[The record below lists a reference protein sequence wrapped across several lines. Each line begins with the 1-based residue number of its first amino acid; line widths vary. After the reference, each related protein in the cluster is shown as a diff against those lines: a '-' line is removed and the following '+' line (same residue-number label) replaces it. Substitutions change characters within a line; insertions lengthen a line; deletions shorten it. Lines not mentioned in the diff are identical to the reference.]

1 MKPASRQPRS
11 APPAEFQR
19 FQAAFTRHI
28 RDPQAAPRPAGIP
41 ARRMRVYNELV
52 FNNLLSFISACFPVA
67 RSILGARKW
76 KSLAREFLARH
87 RSHSP
92 YFRQIPEEF
101 LRFMAQRPA
110 QPGEPDFLNW
120 LLHYEWVEL
129 ALDTANRDASL
140 DGIDPQGD
148 LLDRVPALNP
158 VHMLLAYPYAVHRI
172 SRRYRPGP
180 DQRETTHLLVYRD
193 LSDRVRFAVLNPVS
207 ARLVALLEAGKVS
220 GRQAIEKITAE
231 TRHPDPRVV
240 LQGGLQILEK
250 LRTDGAILGAVM
262 PGTRPGARRKR
273 PADRRPAAG

>member
-1 MKPASRQPRS
+1 
-11 APPAEFQR
+11 
-19 FQAAFTRHI
+19 
-28 RDPQAAPRPAGIP
+28 
-41 ARRMRVYNELV
+41 MRVYNELV
-52 FNNLLSFISACFPVA
+52 FNNLLTFISACFPVA
-67 RSILGARKW
+67 RGILGARKW

-129 ALDTANRDASL
+129 ALDTANRDDSL
-140 DGIDPQGD
+140 AGVDPQGD
-148 LLDRVPALNP
+148 LLERVPALNP

-172 SRRYRPGP
+172 GRRYRPGP

-193 LSDRVRFAVLNPVS
+193 VSDRVRFVVLNPVS
-207 ARLVALLEAGKVS
+207 ARLVALLEAGRVS
-220 GRQAIEKITAE
+220 GRQAIETIVAE

-240 LQGGLQILEK
+240 LEGGLQILEK
-250 LRTDGAILGAVM
+250 LRADGAILGTLRR
-262 PGTRPGARRKR
+262 TRRSRS
-273 PADRRPAAG
+273 ADRTPAKA